1 MKLQFIYSLF
11 MEIIIL
17 IYYKTIIP
25 TTILEQKSQ
34 ML

>member
-17 IYYKTIIP
+17 ISYKTIIP
-25 TTILEQKSQ
+25 ITIHEQKSQ
-34 ML
+34 FL